1 MVNTEIKQEPIPQ
14 VVEGVIVREEE
25 VPKETQL
32 LVQEVGGRVVPS
44 QITAQ
49 VVDNTGQQ
57 MMQSPATQVVT
68 ITIPASQQ
76 QIADWTKGSPSD
88 SLTWLATF
96 WIRLIKKAI
105 HFGWRVIMKGG
116 VAQNVI

>member
-1 MVNTEIKQEPIPQ
+1 MEPERKQEAQPQ
-14 VVEGVIVREEE
+14 TIDGVQQREEE

-49 VVDNTGQQ
+49 VVDDTGKPLTT
-57 MMQSPATQVVT
+57 SPATQVVT

-105 HFGWRVIMKGG
+105 HFGWRVIMKG
-116 VAQNVI
+116 VVTQSVI